1 MGRSLGKRS
10 RKAPRSPKLIG
21 QDRQGLRAR
30 GKPLLKAPL
39 RKALP
44 SAGARHDDSNLDDFL
59 PYVVL
64 RLSHELTENL
74 VVELRSVGVNLV
86 RWRILAA
93 LAMEDGITISEICDR
108 AMMRQSAMSRMLMVM
123 ETENYI
129 TRRIRRGDERQVQ
142 VFLSANGRRLFDS
155 LNTIVRNRQHRILK
169 NFSARE
175 IAQTFSLL
183 RRMLGNLRH

>member
-1 MGRSLGKRS
+1 M
-10 RKAPRSPKLIG
+10 IG

-30 GKPLLKAPL
+30 GKPLLMAPL
-39 RKALP
+39 RKGVA
-44 SAGARHDDSNLDDFL
+44 SARPRHDDSNLDDFL

-74 VVELRSVGVNLV
+74 VVELRHVGVNLV
-86 RWRILAA
+86 RWRILAT
-93 LAMEDGITISEICDR
+93 LAMEDGITILEICDR
-108 AMMRQSAMSRMLMVM
+108 AMMRQSALSRMLMVM

-142 VFLSANGRRLFDS
+142 VFLSAKGRRLFDS